1 VGVVRQAAGSR
12 LSSLTFVRRKMAVFL
27 IFLGV
32 LLIANAAVPPLPS
45 FFPEVFILLS
55 LLQTCEAYIGFFFII
70 CRFFVCFFNCIIFYK
85 VRQKNTEILRRGK
98 KFYVEM
104 LVLLLLS
111 FLLLLSLTWLSYI

>member
-85 VRQKNTEILRRGK
+85 IRQKKNRNFKKREKILC
-98 KFYVEM
+98 
-104 LVLLLLS
+104 
-111 FLLLLSLTWLSYI
+111 